1 MLLSDKYWD
10 YIDTPARAEFLEGS
24 TASGKT
30 TTVAVKF
37 IMNVA
42 ESDMKLHV
50 IAGNTTGVIEKN
62 IINADMGLLQ
72 IFPNLEYCGN
82 GDKENKLP
90 HIKFKTGSSTKIIYI
105 LGYDNASKWKNAL
118 GSQFGCVWVDECNTA
133 NIDFIRE
140 IFGRSEYF
148 VGTLNP
154 DAPTLP
160 IYSEY
165 INHARPIDKYK
176 ADVPEEIWKD
186 LNGCEPIK
194 DWVYWFFTFEDN
206 ISMTPEKIEQ
216 KKMSYPPGTKIY
228 KNKILGLRGKATGL
242 VFSNFCKRHV
252 ITKEQAKVFIKQE
265 YDDKQTEWFVIYTSG
280 LDTAYSTKSPD
291 TIAMSFMGITN
302 KGKLIVLDEK
312 VYNNVYGA
320 DINCAIESR
329 SVSGN
334 GQSTVEKTLQKENI
348 KINKVVYI
356 FCILNC
362 MLMSE
367 FWIIERNKEFAIKRT
382 YGFGQLRLIGGIAR
396 DILILGVASLV
407 IYVLVH
413 LFAVGVLG
421 IKLYTISWNLRL
433 IASVLFINLTAL
445 VCTIIVP
452 VYRIMK
458 MNPAVTLEDM
468 E

>member
-90 HIKFKTGSSTKIIYI
+90 HIKFRIGSVTKIIYV
-105 LGYDNASKWKNAL
+105 LGYDNVSKWKNAL

-160 IYSEY
+160 I
-165 INHARPIDKYK
+165 
-176 ADVPEEIWKD
+176 WKD

-194 DWVYWFFTFEDN
+194 GWVYWFFTFEDN

-216 KKMSYPPGTKIY
+216 KKLSYPPEHD
-228 KNKILGLRGKATGL
+228 KNRPY
-242 VFSNFCKRHV
+242 
-252 ITKEQAKVFIKQE
+252 Q
-265 YDDKQTEWFVIYTSG
+265 
-280 LDTAYSTKSPD
+280 
-291 TIAMSFMGITN
+291 
-302 KGKLIVLDEK
+302 
-312 VYNNVYGA
+312 
-320 DINCAIESR
+320 
-329 SVSGN
+329 
-334 GQSTVEKTLQKENI
+334 
-348 KINKVVYI
+348 
-356 FCILNC
+356 
-362 MLMSE
+362 
-367 FWIIERNKEFAIKRT
+367 
-382 YGFGQLRLIGGIAR
+382 
-396 DILILGVASLV
+396 
-407 IYVLVH
+407 
-413 LFAVGVLG
+413 
-421 IKLYTISWNLRL
+421 
-433 IASVLFINLTAL
+433 
-445 VCTIIVP
+445 
-452 VYRIMK
+452 
-458 MNPAVTLEDM
+458 
-468 E
+468 

>member
-252 ITKEQAKVFIKQE
+252 ITKEQAKAFIKRE

-291 TIAMSFMGITN
+291 TIAMSYMGITN
-302 KGKLIVLDEK
+302 K
-312 VYNNVYGA
+312 A
-320 DINCAIESR
+320 
-329 SVSGN
+329 
-334 GQSTVEKTLQKENI
+334 
-348 KINKVVYI
+348 
-356 FCILNC
+356 
-362 MLMSE
+362 
-367 FWIIERNKEFAIKRT
+367 
-382 YGFGQLRLIGGIAR
+382 
-396 DILILGVASLV
+396 
-407 IYVLVH
+407 
-413 LFAVGVLG
+413 
-421 IKLYTISWNLRL
+421 
-433 IASVLFINLTAL
+433 
-445 VCTIIVP
+445 
-452 VYRIMK
+452 
-458 MNPAVTLEDM
+458 
-468 E
+468 